1 MLVER
6 CRPPGRQREDSHHR
20 KASTPTRSPTRPPS
34 LHPRL
39 GRAVKGIHHGD
50 RVGQLAKAYLLEEL
64 PNGVRAQGAALAVV
78 VTTARLRLC
87 ELDDKGELQLTETDQ
102 LEVLCEAPDGQR
114 RIVIVMNEGR
124 VAELGAELFGSNS

>member
-1 MLVER
+1 M
-6 CRPPGRQREDSHHR
+6 
-20 KASTPTRSPTRPPS
+20 
-34 LHPRL
+34 
-39 GRAVKGIHHGD
+39 
-50 RVGQLAKAYLLEEL
+50 
-64 PNGVRAQGAALAVV
+64 
-78 VTTARLRLC
+78 C